1 MNKAQPARPR
11 STIVIPALVAFAAA
25 LGSAFAGVIFAA
37 LANFDDVS
45 AVTTAHQRW
54 LNAGPIGECGLAA
67 GALALLAF
75 GLRLTAQRR
84 NAEIAATALVPAAVG
99 WLLFTALLGGGLTG

>member
-1 MNKAQPARPR
+1 MVRAPAECDREGMDKAQPARPR

-25 LGSAFAGVIFAA
+25 LGSALLAVIFGA
-37 LANFDDVS
+37 LANFNDIS
-45 AVTTAHQRW
+45 AVTAAHQRW

-67 GALALLAF
+67 AALALLAL

-84 NAEIAATALVPAAVG
+84 NAAIAAKP
-99 WLLFTALLGGGLTG
+99 

>member
-1 MNKAQPARPR
+1 M
-11 STIVIPALVAFAAA
+11 PALVAFVAA

-37 LANFDDVS
+37 LANFNDVS

-67 GALALLAF
+67 GALALLAL

-84 NAEIAATALVPAAVG
+84 NAAITATLIIPIAFG
-99 WLLFTALLGGGLTG
+99 WLLFTALLGGVLTG